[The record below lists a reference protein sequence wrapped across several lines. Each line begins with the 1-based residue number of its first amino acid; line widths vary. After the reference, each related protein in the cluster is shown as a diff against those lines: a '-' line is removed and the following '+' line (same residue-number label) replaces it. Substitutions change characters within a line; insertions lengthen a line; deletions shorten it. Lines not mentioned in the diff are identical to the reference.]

1 MKKKMKHIT
10 LTLLMLVLGIGA
22 QAQIYV
28 AEGEDN
34 ELRNVTGENGLWNN
48 TIIHGS
54 ENDQTN
60 WTPVGDGILLL
71 AALGGAYLLRQKKTN
86 K

>member
-1 MKKKMKHIT
+1 MKKKMKHIA
-10 LTLLMLVLGIGA
+10 LTLLMLVLCIGA

-34 ELRNVTGENGLWNN
+34 ELRNVTNDNGQWNN
-48 TIIHGS
+48 TILHGS
-54 ENDQTN
+54 EHDQTN

-71 AALGGAYLLRQKKTN
+71 TVLGGAYLLRQKKTN